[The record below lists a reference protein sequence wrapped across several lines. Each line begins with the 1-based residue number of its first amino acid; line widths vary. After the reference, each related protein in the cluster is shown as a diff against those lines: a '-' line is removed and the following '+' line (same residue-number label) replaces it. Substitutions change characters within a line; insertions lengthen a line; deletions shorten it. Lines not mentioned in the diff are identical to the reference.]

1 MVNELGVE
9 FLKTESV
16 HRVGMGSQGP
26 RKLKVQ
32 T

>member
-1 MVNELGVE
+1 MVNELGVA

-16 HRVGMGSQGP
+16 HRVGMGSQGL